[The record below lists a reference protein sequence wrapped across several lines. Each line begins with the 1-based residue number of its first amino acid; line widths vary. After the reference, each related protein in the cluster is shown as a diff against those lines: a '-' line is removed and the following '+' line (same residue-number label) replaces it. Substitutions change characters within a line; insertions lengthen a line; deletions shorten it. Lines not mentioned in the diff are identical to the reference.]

1 VTQPWLDPSGAATS
15 LAPSDA
21 DSGNQ
26 SSLPAFHLP
35 DSYRHEALLWRGE
48 EEFLDGT
55 VPFIR
60 EGLQAGQP
68 VIAAVTAAHI
78 QLLRAALGADADLV
92 HFADMSVL
100 GRNPARIIP
109 AWLEFIQEHVV
120 KGQRAR
126 GIGEPI
132 WPGRR
137 RAEVAECQLCEAL
150 LNFAVDPHTLLWL
163 LCPYDIEALAPDV
176 IIAAKRTHPVLVQD
190 HDHRRSTL
198 YGASYHAQM
207 VFEADLPIVETAVS
221 VKVFGRDDLSTLR
234 EDVIAH
240 ALEAGLSPSRS
251 AELAL
256 AVHEVATNSV
266 KHGSGEGILRI
277 WLEHDS
283 LVCEIR
289 DQGRITDPMKGR
301 TAPAWDHEEG
311 RGLWMA
317 NQLSDLVQ
325 VRSSAEGTTIRIHT
339 WL

>member
-1 VTQPWLDPSGAATS
+1 MTQPWLDPCGVATS

-21 DSGNQ
+21 DSGRQ
-26 SSLPAFHLP
+26 SSLATFHLP

-48 EEFLDGT
+48 DEFIEGT

-68 VIAAVTAAHI
+68 VMVAVTAAHI

-92 HFADMSVL
+92 HFVDMSVL

-109 AWLEFIQEHVV
+109 AWLEFIQANVV
-120 KGQRAR
+120 DGQRAR

-137 RAEVAECQLCEAL
+137 RAEVAECQLHEAL

-163 LCPYDIEALAPDV
+163 LCPYDLGALAPDV
-176 IIAAKRTHPVLVQD
+176 IIGAKRTHPVLVQH

-221 VKVFGRDDLSTLR
+221 VKSFGRDDLSTLR

-240 ALEAGLSPSRS
+240 ALEAGLSPARS
-251 AELAL
+251 VELAL

-289 DQGRITDPMKGR
+289 DHGRITDPMNGR
-301 TAPAWDHEEG
+301 TAPSWDHEEG